1 MLKYFVA
8 IYYKRGAFFYS
19 QTDSD
24 ANGAGIFNEFP
35 FSTILAFKS
44 IKTSAKSHCDCITT
58 RG

>member
-35 FSTILAFKS
+35 FINDF
-44 IKTSAKSHCDCITT
+44 
-58 RG
+58 GF